1 MLRLRDGVL
10 RIDRDAFIEDLKRRQ
25 IGTSVHFIPIHV
37 HPYYRDKYG
46 YRPDSFPVAFTNY
59 RRMLSLPLSPRMTDA
74 DAAYVVSSV
83 LDIVR
88 RYRR

>member
-1 MLRLRDGVL
+1 
-10 RIDRDAFIEDLKRRQ
+10 
-25 IGTSVHFIPIHV
+25 
-37 HPYYRDKYG
+37 
-46 YRPDSFPVAFTNY
+46 
-59 RRMLSLPLSPRMTDA
+59 MLSLPLSPRMTDA